1 MEAII
6 AVIIQYASIWA
17 PSLVAILGVITTVV
31 KLRGEIAKFKSSE
44 TVQELKDKILELERK
59 VEEKASKEEE
69 LIRVNKMLIDQITQI
84 RDYADHKKGG

>member
-69 LIRVNKMLIDQITQI
+69 LIHINKMLIDQITKI
-84 RDYADHKKGG
+84 KDYADHKKGG